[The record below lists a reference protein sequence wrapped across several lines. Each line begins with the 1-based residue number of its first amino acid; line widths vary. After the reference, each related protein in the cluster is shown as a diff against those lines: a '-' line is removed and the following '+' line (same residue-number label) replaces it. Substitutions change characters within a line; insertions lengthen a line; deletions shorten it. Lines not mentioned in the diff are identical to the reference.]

1 MVISA
6 FWLAITAISI
16 LAWLLVSVATIV
28 LMFGDDRAFWIG
40 PSVATITVATF
51 WCYWFG
57 LIVVR

>member
-1 MVISA
+1 MIISA

-16 LAWLLVSVATIV
+16 LAWLLVSAATMV

-40 PSVATITVATF
+40 PLVATIAVAIF

-57 LIVVR
+57 LIVIQ